1 MSVEGGMTSRARVEG
16 EKRGEPMSQWT
27 FGGGVS
33 EGSHVVRNA
42 PWNFVGTCAFSVFRE
57 IMGYTGALDLTPPQ
71 YPQGK
76 CNPPNKNQVLSDAVV
91 QLWDMNH

>member
-57 IMGYTGALDLTPPQ
+57 IMGYTGALDLTPPSIPRESATHQ
-71 YPQGK
+71 TRTRFSLMQWFSCGI
-76 CNPPNKNQVLSDAVV
+76 
-91 QLWDMNH
+91 